1 MKQENFNKIAAAIA
15 CELIGCNG
23 DCDNCD
29 KNDVKDK
36 HQNIINEINRM
47 AAHGLKMAKS
57 FNECSLSQQ
66 RRLIFDKEKHF
77 DVLERVIAIHQS
89 IKLAK
94 DVNVHALNNLIQ
106 TFHIYHKL
114 IKNWNDNIN
123 HIVEE
128 DLKVLNNIYYERINN
143 SQQNADTTV
152 DLSDISK
159 EDLKKELARRAKK

>member
-1 MKQENFNKIAAAIA
+1 MKQENFNKLAAAIA
-15 CELIGCNG
+15 CELIGCDG

-29 KNDVKDK
+29 KNDVKDE
-36 HQNIINEINRM
+36 HQNIINEINRI
-47 AAHGLKMAKS
+47 AAHGLKIAKS

-66 RRLIFDKEKHF
+66 RRLIFDEEKHF
-77 DVLERVIAIHQS
+77 DVLERVILIHQT
-89 IKLAK
+89 IKFAK
-94 DVNVHALNNLIQ
+94 DVDVHALNNLIQ
-106 TFHIYHKL
+106 TFRIHHKL

-128 DLKVLNNIYYERINN
+128 DLKVLDNIYYERINN

-159 EDLKKELARRAKK
+159 DDLEKELARRAKK

>member
-1 MKQENFNKIAAAIA
+1 MKKEELNKIAAIV
-15 CELIGCNG
+15 CELIGRDG

-29 KNDVKDK
+29 KNDVKDE

-47 AAHGLKMAKS
+47 AAHVLKLAKS

-66 RRLIFDKEKHF
+66 RRLIFDEEKHF
-77 DVLERVIAIHQS
+77 PVLERVIVIHQS

-94 DVNVHALNNLIQ
+94 DVNVHALNDLIQ

-143 SQQNADTTV
+143 SQQNTDTTV

-159 EDLKKELARRAKK
+159 EDLEKELARRAKK